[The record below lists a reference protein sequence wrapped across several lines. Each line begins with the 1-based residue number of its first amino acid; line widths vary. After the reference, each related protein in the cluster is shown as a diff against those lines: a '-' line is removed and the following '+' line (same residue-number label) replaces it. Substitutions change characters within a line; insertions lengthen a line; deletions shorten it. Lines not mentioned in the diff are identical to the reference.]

1 MMQQRQAQHVYKQ
14 NQIMTANPKKLIV
27 LLYDGCIKNMKQ
39 AELAIHEQQIEQA
52 NHALKKAQDIILE
65 LQSTL
70 NFEAGGDIA
79 QNLNDIYIY
88 LMDKLIESNIKKD
101 AELVLQSRKLLED
114 LREAWTEIS

>member
-1 MMQQRQAQHVYKQ
+1 MMQQRNAQNVYKQ
-14 NQIMTANPKKLIV
+14 NQVMTASPKKLIV

-39 AELAIHEQQIEQA
+39 AELAISEQQIEQA

-70 NFEAGGDIA
+70 NFETGGDIA